1 MTDSGHLALIHAEID
16 GELDGQQ
23 RGELARYLLANPEAR
38 ALREDLR
45 RLCTALDALEDVDP
59 PQQLRQS
66 ILDGLPQLTPSRAL
80 SWWSAPRLRYAAL
93 IAGVLA
99 AGTVVYET
107 VDGPRTATSDAAGT
121 MAAADAPTTVDTV
134 RLGNGPV
141 SGRVSLYRDRTGL
154 SLEFELV
161 ASAPVDVLVASD
173 GHTLRVNGLGM
184 QNGPGGP
191 RTAVALPGF
200 EMGGDAVDITFLIAG
215 RQIGRATLRAP
226 KDR

>member
-23 RGELARYLLANPEAR
+23 RGELARYLLTDPQAR

-59 PQQLRQS
+59 PQQLQQR
-66 ILDGLPQLTPSRAL
+66 ILDGLPQSTPSRAR
-80 SWWSAPRLRYAAL
+80 SWWPAPRLRYAAL

-99 AGTVVYET
+99 VGTIVYET
-107 VDGPRTATSDAAGT
+107 ADGPRPAKSDVAGT

-134 RLGNGPV
+134 RLGNGAV
-141 SGRVSLYRDRTGL
+141 AGRVSLYRDRAGL
-154 SLEFELV
+154 GLKFELV

-173 GHTLRVNGLGM
+173 GHALRVNGLGM
-184 QNGPGGP
+184 RNGPGGP

-200 EMGGDAVDITFLIAG
+200 RMGQTVDVTFLMAG
-215 RQIGRATLRAP
+215 RQVGRATLRAP

>member
-23 RGELARYLLANPEAR
+23 RAELARTLLADPEAQ

-45 RLCTALDALEDVDP
+45 RLCTALDAFEDVEPP
-59 PQQLRQS
+59 PQLRHA
-66 ILDGLPQLTPSRAL
+66 ILAALPQSTPSRAR
-80 SWWSAPRLRYAAL
+80 SWWSAPRFRYAAL

-99 AGTVVYET
+99 GGTVVYET
-107 VDGPRTATSDAAGT
+107 VEGPAPATDAAGT
-121 MAAADAPTTVDTV
+121 MAAAGARATVDTV

-141 SGRVSLYRDRTGL
+141 SGRISLYRDRAGL
-154 SLEFELV
+154 GLKFELV
-161 ASAPVDVLVASD
+161 ASAPVDALVTSN

-184 QNGPGGP
+184 RDQPGEP

-200 EMGGDAVDITFLIAG
+200 GMRGEAVDVTLLMGG
-215 RQIGRATLRAP
+215 RQVGRATLRAP